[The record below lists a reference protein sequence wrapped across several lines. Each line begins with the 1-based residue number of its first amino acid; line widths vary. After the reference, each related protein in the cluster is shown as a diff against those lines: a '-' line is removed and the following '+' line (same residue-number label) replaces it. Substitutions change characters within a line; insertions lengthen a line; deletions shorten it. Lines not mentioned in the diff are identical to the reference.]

1 MILLD
6 CVVMILLDSIDC
18 FVESGNRRSSSARP
32 LLNFFHAAEHVAVG
46 ARGLELAS

>member
-6 CVVMILLDSIDC
+6 RVVMILLDCIDC

-32 LLNFFHAAEHVAVG
+32 FLHFLHAAELVAVG